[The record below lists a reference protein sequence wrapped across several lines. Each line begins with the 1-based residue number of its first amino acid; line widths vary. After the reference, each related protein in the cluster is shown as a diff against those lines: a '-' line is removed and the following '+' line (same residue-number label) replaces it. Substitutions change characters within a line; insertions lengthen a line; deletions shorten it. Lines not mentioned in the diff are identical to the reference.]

1 MSAED
6 SLAICM
12 LAILVLA
19 GATLMTI
26 LFSLIRNAG
35 KEDDLSELLGKEEG
49 IVEPPEPPKRKLI
62 GDEPDSRQPWEKD
75 SDWWK

>member
-62 GDEPDSRQPWEKD
+62 GDESDSRQPWEKD